1 MNFFLTVMAPCK
13 ETKCKICSKNVTK
26 TQSSVQCFLCTN
38 WFHVSCAGI
47 SDGSFAA
54 LAETLCFAHRCED
67 CLRSSPSSI
76 STIADDIRSLKA
88 AMDLILKK
96 MDSDRNDF
104 NAKLDSAIKEIRSDL
119 SSNVTELRN
128 DIVFCHSAI
137 KRVETTT
144 TSTLGRLRMENNG
157 LHRKINRPDI
167 VINGLPAGLSNL
179 YQCLEDTCLFYKI
192 NITKSDVNN
201 ICYINKERSVL
212 VKFNSV
218 LIRDDVMRAY
228 FKTKSL
234 KLSDVMETEISSRV
248 YLNDHLP
255 PATSKL
261 NGICRRLYKEK
272 KILKFVLIHSDIPK
286 ARLFLADGTEVVYD
300 FDNCFKLL

>member
-1 MNFFLTVMAPCK
+1 MAPCK

-26 TQSSVQCFLCTN
+26 TKSSVQCFLCTN
-38 WFHVSCAGI
+38 WFHTSCAGI
-47 SDGSFAA
+47 SEKSFAA
-54 LAETLCFAHRCED
+54 LAETPSFLHRCTD
-67 CLRSSPSSI
+67 CLQPSPSSS
-76 STIADDIRSLKA
+76 STVADDIHSLKIS
-88 AMDLILKK
+88 MDLMLKK
-96 MDSDRNDF
+96 MDSDKIDL

-119 SSNVTELRN
+119 SSNITDLRK
-128 DIVFCHSAI
+128 DIAFCHNSI
-137 KRVETTT
+137 ERVETAT
-144 TSTLGRLRMENNG
+144 TSTIGRLRMENNG

-167 VINGLPAGLSNL
+167 VMNGLPAGLPNL
-179 YQCLEDTCLFYKI
+179 YQCLENICLFYKI
-192 NITKSDVNN
+192 NISKSDVNN

-218 LIRDDVMRAY
+218 LLRDDVMKAY

-234 KLSDVMETEISSRV
+234 KLCDFMETEISSRV

-261 NGICRRLYKEK
+261 NGVCRRLYKEK

-300 FDNCFKLL
+300 FDKCFKLI